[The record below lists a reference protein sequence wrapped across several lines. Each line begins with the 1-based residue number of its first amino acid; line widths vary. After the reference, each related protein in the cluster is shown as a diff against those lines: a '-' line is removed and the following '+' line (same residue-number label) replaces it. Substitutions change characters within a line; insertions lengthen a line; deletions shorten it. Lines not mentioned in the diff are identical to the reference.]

1 MCPIL
6 YADANPNR
14 IAWLI
19 EGGNV
24 ATSGYTDLP
33 PGKYTIIE
41 AEYLAIIYGLNAL
54 VMAWSQE
61 GDERRED
68 IDIEASKAEGAPV
81 FAKVSRPA
89 AETRRELPKP
99 LLIRSDCEPVIKQLA
114 REWHIRKA
122 ELLKLA
128 DTIWKQVRNLDAKF
142 EWVPRSDNPAGKML
156 K

>member
-1 MCPIL
+1 MPIL
-6 YADANPNR
+6 YADANPKR
-14 IAWLI
+14 VAWFI

-24 ATSGYTDLP
+24 SLSGHTDLP
-33 PGKYTIIE
+33 AGKYTIIE

-61 GDERRED
+61 GDERQED
-68 IDIEASKAEGAPV
+68 IDIEASKAAGTPI
-81 FAKVSRPA
+81 FAKVARPA

-114 REWHIRKA
+114 REWHIKKDS
-122 ELLKLA
+122 LLKLA
-128 DTIWKQVRNLDAKF
+128 DTIWKQVRHLDARF
-142 EWVPRSDNPAGKML
+142 EWIPRADNPAGKML